1 MYQYISDDEHS
12 YTLKGKD
19 GKEFKVAKQSISDAI
34 HGKITNMKPVKMA
47 NGGEVPAALDPN
59 YQQIDQ
65 MLTPNLNQEASAYPD
80 PVAVAYENRLKNSL
94 LEKEGLQNKDLNPF
108 PTPEDFMSPSQINI
122 NAQKDALSYA
132 NLHKQKLDGGV
143 YTSPNPDSIA
153 QQQSRLDEQKQ
164 NLGVGGFKQPQ
175 LETPE
180 MALQKQLQAQSQL
193 PQVEQQQSNYNF
205 PQSQM
210 LGLMQGASAPLMR
223 NAKAQEDMYKTQADM
238 YGKMGDQADEFKT
251 QADNMQKAKQDVG
264 DEYDKLFNDVKNQKI
279 DPYKVW
285 NDSST
290 GQKAG
295 IVVGMLL
302 SGLGQGLQGPGATNM
317 AMDAYNKQ
325 VDRSIESQKM
335 ELGKKEN
342 LLSQNLRRYGDLHT
356 AEAATRAAY
365 MTAMGAKISQA
376 GAMAQS
382 KEAKSNAQLQLIDI
396 NSKILP
402 LMAQVTNA
410 TAMAKAY
417 GMGNNAG
424 GIPVQQEPFGLLSN
438 PEYMK
443 KRVVFNNRAYPAVD
457 DKAAEELRNMLSKY
471 SGIKTMVN
479 ELSDIS
485 KKNNGVAL
493 GPVDRA
499 RVEQIR
505 SQLIPENM
513 SYDDFKRLTKE
524 DLENFGKSFSNP
536 NSVMGFVEGDVRNKQ
551 FLKHLDESLNEAM
564 KNKLV
569 KFNGMPGQ
577 GFQPLGKAKGR

>member
-376 GAMAQS
+376 GAMA
-382 KEAKSNAQLQLIDI
+382 
-396 NSKILP
+396 
-402 LMAQVTNA
+402 
-410 TAMAKAY
+410 
-417 GMGNNAG
+417 
-424 GIPVQQEPFGLLSN
+424 
-438 PEYMK
+438 
-443 KRVVFNNRAYPAVD
+443 
-457 DKAAEELRNMLSKY
+457 
-471 SGIKTMVN
+471 
-479 ELSDIS
+479 
-485 KKNNGVAL
+485 
-493 GPVDRA
+493 
-499 RVEQIR
+499 
-505 SQLIPENM
+505 
-513 SYDDFKRLTKE
+513 
-524 DLENFGKSFSNP
+524 
-536 NSVMGFVEGDVRNKQ
+536 
-551 FLKHLDESLNEAM
+551 
-564 KNKLV
+564 
-569 KFNGMPGQ
+569 
-577 GFQPLGKAKGR
+577 